1 MKPSIHDIDWNSMWK
16 DAIEESNWKQKAGTP
31 EFWDERVDWFEE
43 LVRQSDRAGMIMKR
57 IEVKPDYTVLDI
69 GAGPGTVTIPLAG
82 IVKGVTVVEP
92 SSGMR
97 ARLKE
102 NASKHNLTNIT
113 CIPKKWEDVVIGEDI
128 EAGGH
133 DVVIAS
139 HSLVMKDMQ
148 SALAKMNDAVKRSI
162 YMFIVAGRRKE
173 TDKNSLWAL
182 FNNEK
187 QKPGRR
193 PDYIYLYNILYQM
206 GMYANVEIVNAGH
219 KTRFP
224 DLDSAVRHYKEWMG
238 VSGDDEEKLES
249 YLSENLIRADGALWL
264 RHNMRTA
271 MIWLKKEEEQWK

>member
-1 MKPSIHDIDWNSMWK
+1 MKLSIHDI
-16 DAIEESNWKQKAGTP
+16 
-31 EFWDERVDWFEE
+31 DWFEE
-43 LVRQSDRAGMIMKR
+43 LVRKSDRAGMIMNLIK
-57 IEVKPDYTVLDI
+57 VKPDYTVLDI
-69 GAGPGTVTIPLAG
+69 GAGPGTVTIPLVK
-82 IVKGVTVVEP
+82 IVKGVTMVEP

-113 CIPKKWEDVVIGEDI
+113 CIPKKWGDVVIGEDI

-148 SALAKMNDAVKRSI
+148 STLVKMNDAVKRSI
-162 YMFIVAGRRKE
+162 YMFVVAGRRRE
-173 TDKNSLWAL
+173 TDKNSLWAV
-182 FNNEK
+182 FNKEK
-187 QKPGRR
+187 QKPGGR
-193 PDYIYLYNILYQM
+193 PDYIHLYNILYQM
-206 GMYANVEIVNAGH
+206 GIRANVEIVDSGH

-224 DLDSAVRHYKEWMG
+224 DLDSAVRHYKEWLG
-238 VSGDDEEKLES
+238 VSGDDEDKLES
-249 YLSENLIRADGALWL
+249 YLSENLIRGDGCLWL

>member
-1 MKPSIHDIDWNSMWK
+1 MKLDIQDIDWNSMWK

-31 EFWDERVDWFEE
+31 EFWDGRVDWFEE
-43 LVRQSDRAGMIMKR
+43 LVRQSDRAGMIMNL

-113 CIPKKWEDVVIGEDI
+113 CISKKWEDVEIGEDI
-128 EAGGH
+128 EAGGY

-148 SALAKMNDAVKRSI
+148 SALSKMNDAVKRRI
-162 YMFIVAGRRKE
+162 YMFIVAGRRRE
-173 TDKNSLWAL
+173 RDKNSLWTL
-182 FNNEK
+182 FSKE
-187 QKPGRR
+187 QPGRR

-206 GMYANVEIVNAGH
+206 GMYANVEIVDSGH
-219 KTRFP
+219 KARFP
-224 DLDSAVRHYKEWMG
+224 DINSAVRHYKEWMG

-249 YLSENLIRADGALWL
+249 YLSENLIRADGYLWL